1 MSKSPSVRGALA
13 WSFAER
19 YLSLAITVPTT
30 MILARLLTPTQVG
43 VYSLC
48 AVVTN
53 LASILR
59 DFGVSE
65 YLIQERELDREKLR
79 SAFTITLIMAW
90 GLALAI
96 LGGRFLLAD
105 WYHEPLL
112 ADLLLV
118 LSLNFVMLPL
128 ASPSFALLNRE
139 LAFHK
144 VCVVQVSANAANA
157 ATSIYLAWH
166 GHGAMSLAW
175 GPVAGIAVQVA
186 ILVWLRPR
194 DALLMPRLRGAGRQL
209 RFGAMFT
216 GSRMVES
223 GSRNGHEL
231 IIGKVFGFTAL
242 GLFSRATGLIDL
254 LAQTVSS
261 AILRVATPALA
272 ADHRAGHSLIAPY
285 AKGTAIFTG
294 IAWPFMGGVALM
306 AGDIIAL
313 LFGAQWQA
321 AAPLATL
328 LALAGMPYALTMLAP
343 NALAA
348 TGQIRRRLSVALWY
362 GPAHL
367 VLVGI
372 AACFNLYAVAAVF
385 AVSNLLQVVLYA
397 RHVMEVLKASPSELF
412 GASWVS
418 AKLALGCCAG
428 LGLAQLAAYELA
440 LPLVPRI
447 ALCVIVGTGAW
458 LGCALG
464 LRHPAMT
471 EVRRALSHLRSR
483 HA

>member
-19 YLSLAITVPTT
+19 YLSLAITIPTT

-65 YLIQERELDREKLR
+65 YLIQERELDRDKMR

-90 GLALAI
+90 SLALAI

-105 WYHEPLL
+105 WYHEPLV

-118 LSLNFVMLPL
+118 LSINFLVLPL

-139 LAFHK
+139 MAFHK
-144 VCVVQVSANAANA
+144 VCVVQVSANVVNA
-157 ATSIYLAWH
+157 ATSVTLAWT
-166 GHGAMSLAW
+166 GHGALSLAW
-175 GPVAGIAVQVA
+175 GPVAGIATQAA
-186 ILVWLRPR
+186 ILIWMRPR

-216 GSRMVES
+216 GSRLVES
-223 GSRNGHEL
+223 GARNGHEL

-242 GLFSRATGLIDL
+242 GLFSRAAGLIDL

-272 ADHRAGHSLIAPY
+272 ADHRAGHSLVTPF
-285 AKGTAIFTG
+285 AKGTALFTG
-294 IAWPFMGGVALM
+294 IAWPFMVGVALM
-306 AGDIIAL
+306 ADDILVL
-313 LFGAQWQA
+313 LYGPQWHP

-328 LALAGMPYALTMLAP
+328 LALAGLPYALTMLAP

-348 TGQIRRRLSVALWY
+348 TGQIKRRLSVALWY
-362 GPAHL
+362 SPTHL
-367 VLVGI
+367 VCVGI
-372 AACFNLYAVAAVF
+372 AALWNLHAVAAVF
-385 AVSNLLQVVLYA
+385 VVGNLVQVAMYT
-397 RHVMEVLKASPSELF
+397 RHLTQVLKARPRELYGPSV
-412 GASWVS
+412 AS
-418 AKLALGCCAG
+418 ALLALGCGAG
-428 LGLAQLAAYELA
+428 LVLARLTAHELG
-440 LPLVPRI
+440 LPLIPRI
-447 ALCVIVGTGAW
+447 ALCVVAGTAAW
-458 LGCALG
+458 LACAAA
-464 LRHPAMT
+464 LRHPAML
-471 EVRRALSHLRSR
+471 EVRRLLTHLRSR